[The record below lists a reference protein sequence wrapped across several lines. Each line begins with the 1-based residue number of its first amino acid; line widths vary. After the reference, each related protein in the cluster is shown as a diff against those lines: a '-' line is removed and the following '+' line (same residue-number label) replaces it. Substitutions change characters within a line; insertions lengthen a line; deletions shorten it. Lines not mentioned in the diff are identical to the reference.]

1 MICLTISLSKL
12 IEPVIGIRFTF
23 TTDCKVVN
31 YLHCHH
37 RNLHDNHRVNRDLF
51 GLLGLNDQFN
61 AKLRILFM
69 QDDF

>member
-1 MICLTISLSKL
+1 M
-12 IEPVIGIRFTF
+12 
-23 TTDCKVVN
+23 DCKVVN
-31 YLHCHH
+31 YLNYHH

-69 QDDF
+69 QDDFS